1 MRFQRMLIYFPLAM
15 QLSMLPWLFLYTVR
29 CSAFNITSDGS
40 TVDHQ
45 SFDYVIVGGGTAGLT
60 IANRLTENP
69 RITVLV
75 IEVGINAQ
83 NDSRVT
89 DPGNFSIVDTSDLE
103 WGYTTVNQTV
113 GGNSL
118 GLTVGKVLGGSS
130 TINGMQ
136 WTRGTA
142 SQYDALEKLGN
153 PGWNFAS
160 MQRYM
165 RKAEAFHTPNQ
176 AQINLGI
183 TFSSDAHGKSGRV
196 ITGFPNPYP
205 CPLCKLWDTLVEA
218 TVAVIPGLRNGGN
231 IDQCSGN
238 PNGVARCSYSI
249 IPGASNGPNA
259 GVNIRSSAA
268 QSFLYSLP
276 PNDRPNLY
284 ILTENLATKIIWKPK
299 PHTELPTPRAI
310 AFQDVRSP
318 QSSFLALVNREVIV
332 SSGSIG
338 SPKFLELSGI
348 GNRRLLESLN
358 IAVISD
364 LPSIGINL
372 QDQAGISSAYTSAF
386 QLNTS
391 VLHSP
396 STGAAAFVTLPQV
409 LGVVGAQNY
418 VSRLT
423 QTITRRATEIVK
435 IGAGANIEG
444 VSRMLRAQAAQFGEE
459 NAPVLEIVFAGQTPT
474 QLFGT
479 AAWILLPQYR
489 GSVHIVSSDPLIP
502 PAINPNYLLNSEDLS
517 LLVNTSTLSR
527 HIFNIPS
534 VKQLYTSEVLP
545 GVSVQTQPE
554 FESYVHDNYFAVLH
568 PIGTVSMLPH
578 ALGGAVD
585 ANLRVYGV
593 KGVRVA
599 DASILP
605 LQISAHL
612 SSTVYGI
619 AEKAADLIQ
628 HNQP

>member
-1 MRFQRMLIYFPLAM
+1 MLLLFRLLY
-15 QLSMLPWLFLYTVR
+15 LFLFILQSLAYIITNDGVTV
-29 CSAFNITSDGS
+29 AN
-40 TVDHQ
+40 Q
-45 SFDYVIVGGGTAGLT
+45 LFDYVVVGGGTAGLT

-69 RITVLV
+69 QITVLV
-75 IEVGINAQ
+75 IEAGLNAQ

-89 DPGNFSIVDTSDLE
+89 DPGSFSIADYSDLQ
-103 WGYTTVNQTV
+103 WGYTTVNQTIS
-113 GGNSL
+113 GRSL

-130 TINGMQ
+130 SINGMQ
-136 WTRGTA
+136 WTRGTV
-142 SQYDALEKLGN
+142 SQYDAMEKLGN

-160 MQRYM
+160 MQQYM
-165 RKAEAFHTPNQ
+165 KKAEAFHTPNE
-176 AQINLGI
+176 AQINLGV

-205 CPLCKLWDTLVEA
+205 CPLCKLWDALVNA
-218 TVAVIPGLRNGGN
+218 TIQIIPGLRSGGN
-231 IDQCSGN
+231 IDQCSGH

-249 IPGASNGPNA
+249 IPGASDGPTA

-276 PNDRPNLY
+276 PNNRPNLHV
-284 ILTENLATKIIWKPK
+284 LTGHLATKIIWNSKSR
-299 PHTELPTPRAI
+299 TELPTPQAI
-310 AFQDVRSP
+310 AFQDVESP
-318 QSSFLALVNREVIV
+318 QFSFLALVKREVIV

-358 IAVISD
+358 ITVISD
-364 LPSIGINL
+364 LSSVGTNL
-372 QDQAGISSAYTSAF
+372 QDQAGTIGIYSSAF
-386 QLNTS
+386 QLNAS

-396 STGAAAFVTLPQV
+396 PQGAAAFVTLPQM
-409 LGVVGAQNY
+409 LGAEGAQKY
-418 VSRLT
+418 ISRLT
-423 QTITRRATEIVK
+423 QTITQRATEIVEL
-435 IGAGANIEG
+435 GAGVNVEG
-444 VSRMLRAQAAQFGEE
+444 VSRMLEAQVAQFGED
-459 NAPVLEIVFAGQTPT
+459 NAPVVEIVLSSQTSSQT
-474 QLFGT
+474 FGT

-489 GSVHIVSSDPLIP
+489 GTVHIVSSDPMVP
-502 PAINPNYLLNSEDLS
+502 PALNPNYLLNSNDLS

-527 HIFNIPS
+527 QMFNIPS
-534 VKQLYTSEVLP
+534 VKELYTSELLP
-545 GVSVQTQPE
+545 GISVQTQTD
-554 FESYVHDNYFAVLH
+554 FENYVHDNYFAVLH
-568 PIGTVSMLPH
+568 PIGTVPMLPR

-619 AEKAADLIQ
+619 AEKAADLIK
-628 HNQP
+628 HESS